1 MRRAGPNRPTTHTPH
16 GSMNFYIEVI
26 YTKESSDPENRC
38 NTHKLHIGPVQTAL
52 KYCKYKKTKAKVVRK
67 VH

>member
-1 MRRAGPNRPTTHTPH
+1 MY
-16 GSMNFYIEVI
+16 FYIAVI
-26 YTKESSDPENRC
+26 DIKESRHPEIRR
-38 NTHKLHIGPVQTAL
+38 NTHRLHIGTVQTAL